1 MLVRTSI
8 VALALTCLVPGS
20 ALAQFDNRGGLFA
33 PLLMLFGGG
42 QSMRREEPSR
52 YHGDFA
58 PSRNLPQV
66 TVRPRAIIEEE
77 EDERSERALGPR
89 AFCVRLCDGFYFP
102 VGPAVGGRTAQAQSS
117 ACSRMCPAAEVAI
130 YSLPKGG
137 EVGDAIGPSG
147 QRYASLDRAF
157 RFRSELST
165 SCTCNGRPGGGLAPV
180 DLSDDFTLRRGDLI
194 AGENGP
200 LVFAGG
206 GRLPFKSAQFT
217 PIGSRQLGREMM
229 RRLVRSS
236 SAPISPIA
244 ASSPL
249 GSSNAAELS
258 DEPAKPAGVVR
269 VVPLGTTVTAAR

>member
-8 VALALTCLVPGS
+8 VALAVTCLASSS

-42 QSMRREEPSR
+42 QGMRREEPSR
-52 YHGDFA
+52 YHGDFT

-66 TVRPRAIIEEE
+66 TIRPRVTVEEE
-77 EDERSERALGPR
+77 EDDHSERALGPR

-102 VGPAVGGRTAQAQSS
+102 LGPAAGGRTAQAQSS

-130 YSLPKGG
+130 YSLPQGG
-137 EVGDAIGPSG
+137 EVGDAIGPRG
-147 QRYASLDRAF
+147 QRYASLEKAF
-157 RFRSELST
+157 RFRSELSP

-194 AGENGP
+194 AGESGP
-200 LVFAGG
+200 LLFAGG
-206 GRLPFKSAQFT
+206 GRLPFKPAQFT
-217 PIGSRQLGREMM
+217 PVGSRQLGREMM

-236 SAPISPIA
+236 SSISPTP
-244 ASSPL
+244 ASLSL
-249 GSSNAAELS
+249 GLSNDAPLS
-258 DEPAKPAGVVR
+258 DEPVKPARVVR
-269 VVPLGTTVTAAR
+269 VVPLGTTVAAAQ